1 MKRQP
6 VVIGIGE
13 LLWDM
18 LPTGKKVGGAPV
30 NFAYHA
36 SRMGAAGYA
45 ISAVGF
51 DQLGDELLREI
62 DKAGIN
68 TIIERVDYPTGTV
81 QVELNDGMPDYTINE
96 GVAWDHIPL
105 TWAMEQLVAKAD
117 AVCFGTLAQRSEISR
132 KTIMRLL
139 SSAPADA
146 YRILDINIRRDYYSK
161 ELVTD
166 SLRSCNVLKINDEE
180 LMLLKRLY
188 GKEQDTD
195 EALSRWLLDQ
205 YKLIFFDPY
214 RRGRLQ
220 HYLHTPGYLLYK
232 NSGSGRSGYGGGWRL
247 LYRCVHFCSA
257 SRETASCCTSGGGR
271 EGCLCLHA
279 VGGMGVKWCFRS

>member
-205 YKLIFFDPY
+205 YKLIFLILTAGADYSTIYTPRDISCIKTPEVDVVDTVGAGDSFT
-214 RRGRLQ
+214 GAFISALLQ
-220 HYLHTPGYLLYK
+220 GKPLPVAHQVAVERAAYVCTQ
-232 NSGSGRSGYGGGWRL
+232 SGAW
-247 LYRCVHFCSA
+247 V
-257 SRETASCCTSGGGR
+257 
-271 EGCLCLHA
+271 
-279 VGGMGVKWCFRS
+279 